1 MNPSEID
8 KPAEEVLSQD
18 SDLTSRVRSLTER
31 GTELYV
37 SQRQKHVETLQSFW
51 IKCESFIQD
60 ISQASMD
67 INTLMTLQERINVS
81 YERYRRQSD
90 IYMEFLRSCRTKDS
104 ISDIEALKEIYSR
117 RQNLV
122 DTSIKRIRDFCVS
135 LSETTSMKSFRSK
148 ATTHHSRSDSGTAS
162 TARQKRAKAEAAKA
176 KIAFAEQQTLIKKQ
190 QASMQAEQV
199 QMEAKLHA
207 EQAQMESKIKTEK
220 AKIQA
225 TNAALE
231 ADLDL
236 LATKGEAA
244 AAEAEALALE
254 EDGNRSQD
262 LEGELPLPKMD
273 SNELV
278 QNYVN
283 QQAELTVLPEM
294 TNTNIFNDN
303 HHAATTAGIL
313 LPLPTTTSAT
323 LTRPKLLNTFTAT
336 SARNTTTY
344 PYGPPYFP
352 SNYGAPV
359 QTSMFSPPVHK
370 LVEPPVIAR
379 LDSNAPIFV
388 PSVDHFPSST
398 FKRPDNHMD
407 SNQMSDMTKFL
418 LRKDLLFSRLT
429 TFNDKAESYHA
440 WKASFKGIMEDLQ
453 VSDAEQIDLLVK

>member
-1 MNPSEID
+1 
-8 KPAEEVLSQD
+8 
-18 SDLTSRVRSLTER
+18 
-31 GTELYV
+31 
-37 SQRQKHVETLQSFW
+37 
-51 IKCESFIQD
+51 
-60 ISQASMD
+60 
-67 INTLMTLQERINVS
+67 
-81 YERYRRQSD
+81 
-90 IYMEFLRSCRTKDS
+90 
-104 ISDIEALKEIYSR
+104 
-117 RQNLV
+117 
-122 DTSIKRIRDFCVS
+122 
-135 LSETTSMKSFRSK
+135 
-148 ATTHHSRSDSGTAS
+148 
-162 TARQKRAKAEAAKA
+162 
-176 KIAFAEQQTLIKKQ
+176 
-190 QASMQAEQV
+190 MQAEQV
-199 QMEAKLHA
+199 QIEAKLHA

-220 AKIQA
+220 AKIQT

-344 PYGPPYFP
+344 PYGPP
-352 SNYGAPV
+352 
-359 QTSMFSPPVHK
+359 
-370 LVEPPVIAR
+370 
-379 LDSNAPIFV
+379 
-388 PSVDHFPSST
+388 
-398 FKRPDNHMD
+398 
-407 SNQMSDMTKFL
+407 
-418 LRKDLLFSRLT
+418 
-429 TFNDKAESYHA
+429 
-440 WKASFKGIMEDLQ
+440 
-453 VSDAEQIDLLVK
+453 

>member
-1 MNPSEID
+1 
-8 KPAEEVLSQD
+8 
-18 SDLTSRVRSLTER
+18 
-31 GTELYV
+31 
-37 SQRQKHVETLQSFW
+37 
-51 IKCESFIQD
+51 
-60 ISQASMD
+60 
-67 INTLMTLQERINVS
+67 
-81 YERYRRQSD
+81 
-90 IYMEFLRSCRTKDS
+90 
-104 ISDIEALKEIYSR
+104 
-117 RQNLV
+117 
-122 DTSIKRIRDFCVS
+122 
-135 LSETTSMKSFRSK
+135 
-148 ATTHHSRSDSGTAS
+148 
-162 TARQKRAKAEAAKA
+162 
-176 KIAFAEQQTLIKKQ
+176 
-190 QASMQAEQV
+190 
-199 QMEAKLHA
+199 MEAKLHA

-220 AKIQA
+220 VKIQA

-231 ADLDL
+231 VDLDV

-254 EDGNRSQD
+254 EEENRSQD

-294 TNTNIFNDN
+294 TNTNIFKDN

-359 QTSMFSPPVHK
+359 QTSMFSQPVHK
-370 LVEPPVIAR
+370 LAEPPVIPR
-379 LDSNAPIFV
+379 LDSNASIFV

-440 WKASFKGIMEDLQ
+440 WKASFKGKQ
-453 VSDAEQIDLLVK
+453 GH